1 MSVPIRA
8 DGDSMS
14 NFAVDGLSSGLDTTS
29 IIEQLM
35 AVERQPIVRL
45 ESRRG
50 NLNQE
55 KSAWSDLD
63 TRLTALTDAIDELR
77 ADAGINALVGEA
89 SNPDIPI
96 TRTGDG
102 AVGVYEATVEQ
113 IATTHQFMS
122 GSFSSPADLVG
133 AGRATITS
141 GVEGIGATYADP
153 GASDTGH
160 YSIQVTSVED
170 GTATIVFNGESH
182 EVDSSSWVT
191 LTNSDGSTMTLN
203 PDGEFQ
209 VGTAHVSTMVTDET
223 TTVGAMAVRLS
234 DPGGAA
240 TVQVVD
246 TGDDEGDA
254 MRLVVTSRAPGTD
267 NALTVDVPGGSLGTM
282 EQIREATNTI
292 VRMGEDLVIERSDV
306 NVDGLVPGM
315 TVDLSSAEA
324 GETLR
329 VNVTRDSEAVMD
341 KVQTFIDAANAVFS
355 GISTYGQSDPENG
368 QVGLL
373 SGESSLRRLEQQLR
387 AGFSAVGTGTYVVG
401 SQVGFNGTRDGTV
414 SFDEDTFSELL
425 ASDFSGLQNFLI
437 GDGSDGYLDR
447 IEAAVET
454 VTENQGVIE
463 NATTNLD
470 ANIDDIDD
478 TIERYE
484 RRMEVVEAGLR
495 RQFTAMETLL
505 AQLNSQS
512 SFLATQL

>member
-1 MSVPIRA
+1 
-8 DGDSMS
+8 MS

-45 ESRRG
+45 ENRRG

-63 TRLTALTDAIDELR
+63 TRLNTLTEAIDALR
-77 ADAGINALVGEA
+77 DDAGINALVGEA
-89 SNPDIPI
+89 SNPDIPV

-113 IATTHQFMS
+113 IATTHQYMS
-122 GSFSSPADLVG
+122 GSFASPADLVG

-160 YSIQVTSVED
+160 YTVQVTGVAD
-170 GTATIVFNGESH
+170 GTATIVFNGETH

-191 LTNSDGSTMTLN
+191 LTNDDGATMTLN
-203 PDGEFQ
+203 PDGEFK
-209 VGTAHVSTMVTDET
+209 VGTAYVSTMVTDAS
-223 TTVGAMAVRLS
+223 TTVGAMAVQLS

-254 MRLVVTSRAPGTD
+254 MRLVVTARAPGTD
-267 NALTVDVPGGSLGTM
+267 NALSVDVPGGAVGTM

-292 VRMGEDLVIERSDV
+292 VRMGDGDLVIERSDV

-315 TVDLSSAEA
+315 TVDLSSAEV
-324 GETLR
+324 GEDLR
-329 VNVTRDSEAVMD
+329 VTA
-341 KVQTFIDAANAVFS
+341 
-355 GISTYGQSDPENG
+355 
-368 QVGLL
+368 
-373 SGESSLRRLEQQLR
+373 
-387 AGFSAVGTGTYVVG
+387 
-401 SQVGFNGTRDGTV
+401 RDGTV
-414 SFDEDTFSELL
+414 NFDEDTFAEVL
-425 ASDFSGLQNFLI
+425 AADFAGLQNFLL
-437 GDGSDGYLDR
+437 GDDDDGYLGR
-447 IEAAVET
+447 IETAIDT

-470 ANIDDIDD
+470 ASLDDIDD